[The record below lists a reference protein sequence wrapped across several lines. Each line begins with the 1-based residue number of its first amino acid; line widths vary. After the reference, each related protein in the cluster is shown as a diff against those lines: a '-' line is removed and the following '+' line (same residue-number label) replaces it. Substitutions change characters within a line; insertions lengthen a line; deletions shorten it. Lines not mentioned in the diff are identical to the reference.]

1 MSRNGIQH
9 GSVTLHPDAL
19 DLPAIGFTAAGVFT
33 PAAFSL
39 LFSVIAW
46 PLRFSSHGITIGFT
60 GDPAS
65 PIVEASG
72 MPISMCVAWFSP
84 SDSLSRITAHD
95 ASFEITDS
103 IPNFLK

>member
-1 MSRNGIQH
+1 VPGGNVIANASGW
-9 GSVTLHPDAL
+9 PAAL
-19 DLPAIGFTAAGVFT
+19 ALSASGLICAGVLA

-65 PIVEASG
+65 PIVEAKG

-84 SDSLSRITAHD
+84 SDSLSRMTAQD
-95 ASFEITDS
+95 ASFDTIELM
-103 IPNFLK
+103 PNFLK